1 MCERVWELGGGC
13 ERHLGD
19 MCAYNVCMR
28 VCLDIRVCC
37 IYERLLYIR
46 AFVVDARVCLYT
58 RAFVCI
64 YARLFSYAHL
74 VHLFAERLW
83 RFWEYLK
90 VGSLDEPFWELGEEM
105 SEAIIRDEVRLDL
118 LFRLCRR
125 QRRITLIY
133 GAGICTHVCVHTSGR
148 CMCGGRHVG
157 AV

>member
-1 MCERVWELGGGC
+1 MYGSWGVGVSVTLATCVHIMCV
-13 ERHLGD
+13 
-19 MCAYNVCMR
+19 CACVC
-28 VCLDIRVCC
+28 IYACC

-90 VGSLDEPFWELGEEM
+90 VGSLYEPFWESGEEM

-125 QRRITLIY
+125 QRHTGISLIY
-133 GAGICTHVCVHTSGR
+133 GA
-148 CMCGGRHVG
+148 
-157 AV
+157 

>member
-1 MCERVWELGGGC
+1 MVCERVWELGVGLSVTLATYV
-13 ERHLGD
+13 HI
-19 MCAYNVCMR
+19 MCVCAC
-28 VCLDIRVCC
+28 VC
-37 IYERLLYIR
+37 IYARVLYIR
-46 AFVVDARVCLYT
+46 AFVVYTRVCLYT

-90 VGSLDEPFWELGEEM
+90 VGSLYEPFWELGEEM

-125 QRRITLIY
+125 QRHTGISLIY
-133 GAGICTHVCVHTSGR
+133 GA
-148 CMCGGRHVG
+148 
-157 AV
+157 